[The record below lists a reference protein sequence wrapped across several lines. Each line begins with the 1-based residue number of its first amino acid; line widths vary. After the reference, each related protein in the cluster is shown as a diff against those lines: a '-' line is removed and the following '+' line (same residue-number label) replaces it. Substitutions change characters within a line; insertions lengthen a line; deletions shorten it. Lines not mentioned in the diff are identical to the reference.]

1 MTKEDD
7 ERFVKVHRACRTT
20 LDRLCKES
28 DQTLNLLS
36 LVKLFPLDAEK
47 EAALRFQYE
56 QENKAHA
63 EYTKSRRELF
73 ALLPDTP
80 AIKAIKRELKAGW
93 PVRTKN

>member
-1 MTKEDD
+1 MAKRGE
-7 ERFVKVHRACRTT
+7 EKFVEVHRACRST
-20 LDRLCKES
+20 LDRLCKEA

-36 LVKLFPLDAEK
+36 LVKLFPMDAEK

-63 EYTKSRRELF
+63 DYTKSRRELF

-80 AIKAIKRELKAGW
+80 AIKAIKKELEAGW
-93 PVRTKN
+93 PVE